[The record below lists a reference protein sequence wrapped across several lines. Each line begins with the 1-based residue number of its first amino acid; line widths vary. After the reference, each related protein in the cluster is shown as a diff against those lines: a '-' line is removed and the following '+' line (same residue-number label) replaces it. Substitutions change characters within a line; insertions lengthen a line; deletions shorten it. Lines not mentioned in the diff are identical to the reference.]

1 MKKIFLIAL
10 LLAGMLLAC
19 GCTEEGTTPATPTP
33 VTTPVATT
41 TTNATPTATPAAPA
55 GALPV
60 ELSSSNPNATLSL
73 DAGVLLVSFHAAE
86 AQEMT
91 IDFANVSQEFGES
104 NEFSMTAPYN
114 GSVVF
119 EIPQKDEYL
128 LNITG
133 TGAWTAEAS
142 QYAAGETLKAPLNLT
157 GNGTEVPQALY
168 LEEGQYLFERNETG
182 EASPLYLMR
191 YENGSFLMDANRTH
205 VQTEFGVLS
214 TETSRNLTITESGTY
229 LLSVIASENPAPWS
243 VSISQANETTSA

>member
-10 LLAGMLLAC
+10 LFAGMVLAC

-33 VTTPVATT
+33 VPTAPATT
-41 TTNATPTATPAAPA
+41 TTTTTTTATPAAPA

-60 ELSSSNPNATLSL
+60 ALSSSNPNATLSL

-86 AQEMT
+86 AQEMEIT
-91 IDFANVSQEFGES
+91 FANVSQECGES

-142 QYAAGETLKAPLNLT
+142 KYAGGETLKAPLNLT

-191 YENGSFLMDANRTH
+191 YENGSFLMDTDQTH

-214 TETSRNLTITESGTY
+214 TETSRNLTVPESGTY
-229 LLSVIASENPAPWS
+229 LLSVIAGENPTPWT